1 MSNQS
6 FPSKEHLK
14 SRKAIQSL
22 FDKSESSFKYPIKI
36 VWKKQLNQEVKLN
49 QAAFTV
55 PKRLF
60 KRAVDRNLIKRRM
73 REAYRLNKELLHD
86 EGNPF
91 PIIYFMFIY
100 TGKEILDYTII
111 ESSIKTLLGRLRKE
125 LEAKR

>member
-22 FDKSESSFKYPIKI
+22 FSDSSSLYKYPIKI
-36 VWKKQLNQEVKLN
+36 VWKAQLNQEIISN

-73 REAYRLNKELLHD
+73 REAYRLNKELIHD
-86 EGNPF
+86 VEQPL

-100 TGKEILDYTII
+100 TGKEILDYSII
-111 ESSIKTLLGRLRKE
+111 ESSIKTLLDRLRKE
-125 LEAKR
+125 LEAK

>member
-6 FPSKEHLK
+6 FPSNEHLK

-22 FDKSESSFKYPIKI
+22 FDKSESLYKYPIKI
-36 VWKKQLNQEVKLN
+36 VWKKQMNKEIQLN

-60 KRAVDRNLIKRRM
+60 KRAVDRNLIKRKM
-73 REAYRLNKELLHD
+73 REAYRLNKGLIHD
-86 EGNPF
+86 VEQPL

-100 TGKEILDYTII
+100 TGKEILDYSII
-111 ESSIKTLLGRLRKE
+111 ESSIKTLLNRLREE
-125 LEAKR
+125 LETKR